1 MQVFLK
7 IRETNTRLVV
17 CPVITLGTDQVQ
29 YEDLEKKFRTF
40 IYNKLDETVTE
51 RLQVTA
57 SR

>member
-1 MQVFLK
+1 MFLK
-7 IRETNTRLVV
+7 IRETNTRLVIS
-17 CPVITLGTDQVQ
+17 PVITLGTDQVQ

>member
-17 CPVITLGTDQVQ
+17 SPVITLGTDQVQ